1 MIDQARTIPAFV
13 TARLTHRSMAMNVL
27 IVISAS
33 LLLAI
38 SAQIAVPLPFST
50 VPMTLQP
57 LALLLIGASL
67 GTKRAFSAASLYL
80 IEGMSGLPVFAHG
93 IGGVVALLGPTAGY
107 LWAFPFGAAVAGAL
121 SERGWTRTF
130 AGSVGAMTLALS
142 VVYFAGWSWLA
153 TVMQLGAEAA
163 FVTGVVPFIMADV
176 VKIAI
181 AAMILPIVQKL
192 IARS

>member
-38 SAQIAVPLPFST
+38 SAQIEVPLPF

-93 IGGVVALLGPTAGY
+93 TSGFVALLGPTAGY

-153 TVMQLGAEAA
+153 TVTQFGAEAA

-181 AAMILPIVQKL
+181 AALILPTVQKL
-192 IARS
+192 IART